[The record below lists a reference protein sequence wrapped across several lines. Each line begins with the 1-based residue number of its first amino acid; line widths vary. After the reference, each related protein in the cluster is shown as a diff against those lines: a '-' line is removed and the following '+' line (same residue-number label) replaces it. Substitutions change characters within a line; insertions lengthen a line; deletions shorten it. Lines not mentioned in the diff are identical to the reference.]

1 MEDREPS
8 GYAAAELERL
18 AQKGVHSPSPHQV
31 HIARDVPLEAIAP
44 GVVLHPFTRL
54 GGAGMRIDA
63 GAVIGAAGP
72 ATLHDCWIGK
82 EAVVGA
88 LGPVTLDGVAA
99 GPGTVLGCGV
109 AEQAVFLGKE
119 TGDPDF
125 STGFGFRAR
134 KGSLYEEDANSA
146 QHTDTKMTILFPW
159 VTLGSNIN
167 WCDILV
173 AGGSGPGA
181 GRFSEIGSGAIHFNF
196 TPRGDKATGSLLGNV
211 VDGVFLNE
219 ERLFIGGH
227 ASLVGP
233 LNADFGAITGAGG
246 RFHRNL
252 RQGMNLA
259 APPSQEAESASFD
272 LEVYGSI
279 YRIYTHQIEVVGQLC
294 ALDAWY
300 GQVRVRLA
308 ANDADRSALYARG
321 REMVRLNVSERIA
334 QLGALAGRM
343 ERSLALLGQQGE
355 DDPRIHQHRALL
367 DRWPGI
373 EAHLLVA
380 WGRAVEAPAALM
392 TALDACAA
400 QADGNYTRAIQALPA
415 AAAAEGREWLRGI
428 AADVASEHILTLISP
443 LGRSS

>member
-1 MEDREPS
+1 MEHREPP
-8 GYAAAELERL
+8 GYTTAELEVL
-18 AQKGVHSPSPHQV
+18 AQKGVHIPSPHQV
-31 HIARDVPLEAIAP
+31 YIARDVPLEAIAP
-44 GVVLHPFTRL
+44 GVALHPFTRL
-54 GGAGMRIDA
+54 GGAGTRIDA
-63 GAVIGAAGP
+63 GAVIGAAGA
-72 ATLHDCWIGK
+72 ATLNDCWIGK

-88 LGPVTLDGVAA
+88 LGPVTLNGVAA

-119 TGDPDF
+119 AGDPDF
-125 STGFGFRAR
+125 STGFGFRVR

-173 AGGSGPGA
+173 AGGSGPEA

-233 LNADFGAITGAGG
+233 LNANFGAITGAGG

-252 RQGMNLA
+252 RQGLNLA
-259 APPSQEAESASFD
+259 APPSQEAESVSFD
-272 LEVYGSI
+272 LEIYGSI

-300 GQVRVRLA
+300 GQVRGRLA
-308 ANDADRSALYARG
+308 ANDPDQSGLYARG
-321 REMVRLNVSERIA
+321 REIVRINVSERIA

-343 ERSLALLGQQGE
+343 ERSLALLRQEG
-355 DDPRIHQHRALL
+355 DDDARIGQHRALL
-367 DRWPGI
+367 EHWPSI
-373 EAHLLVA
+373 EAHLLTA
-380 WGRAVEAPAALM
+380 WGRAVEAPAALLS
-392 TALDACAA
+392 ALDDNAA
-400 QADGNYTRAIQALPA
+400 QAGGRYTRAIQALPPA
-415 AAAAEGREWLRGI
+415 AAEEGREWLRGI
-428 AADVASEHILTLISP
+428 VADVASEHILTLIPP
-443 LGRSS
+443 LRRNF

>member
-1 MEDREPS
+1 MENRPPP
-8 GYAAAELERL
+8 GYSPTELEPL
-18 AQKGVHSPSPHQV
+18 AQKGVHIPAPHQV
-31 HIARDVPLEAIAP
+31 HITREVSLEAIAP

-54 GGAGMRIDA
+54 GGAGTRIDA

-72 ATLHDCWIGK
+72 ATLDDCWIGK

-88 LGPVTLDGVAA
+88 LGPVTLKDVAA
-99 GPGTVLGCGV
+99 GPGTVFGCGV

-119 TGDPDF
+119 AGDPDF
-125 STGFGFRAR
+125 STGFGFRVR

-196 TPRGDKATGSLLGNV
+196 TPRGDKATGSLLGDV

-233 LNADFGAITGAGG
+233 LNASFGAITGAGG

-252 RQGMNLA
+252 RRGLNLA

-272 LEVYGSI
+272 MEIYGSI

-300 GQVRVRLA
+300 GQVRERLA
-308 ANDADRSALYARG
+308 ASDPDRSALYARG

-334 QLGALAGRM
+334 QLGALAGKM
-343 ERSLALLGQQGE
+343 ERSVALLRREGD
-355 DDPRIHQHRALL
+355 DDPRIVQHRALL
-367 DRWPGI
+367 EHWPSI
-373 EAHLLVA
+373 EAHLLGA
-380 WGRAVEAPAALM
+380 GGRATEAPAALM
-392 TALDACAA
+392 EALDPSAA
-400 QADGNYTRAIQALPA
+400 QAEGRYTRAIQGLPPMA
-415 AAAAEGREWLRGI
+415 ADEGRQWLRGI
-428 AADVASEHILTLISP
+428 VRDVASEHILTLISP
-443 LGRSS
+443 LGQRN

>member
-1 MEDREPS
+1 MEHREPT
-8 GYAAAELERL
+8 GYTTSELEGL
-18 AQKGVHSPSPHQV
+18 AQKGVRIPSPPQV
-31 HIARDVPLEAIAP
+31 FITRDIPLEAIAP
-44 GVVLHPFTRL
+44 GVTLHPFTRL
-54 GGAGMRIDA
+54 GGAGTRIDA

-72 ATLHDCWIGK
+72 ATLDDCWIGK

-88 LGPVTLDGVAA
+88 LGPVTLKGVAA

-119 TGDPDF
+119 AGSPDF
-125 STGFGFRAR
+125 STGFGFRSR
-134 KGSLYEEDANSA
+134 KDSLYEEDASSA

-159 VTLGSNIN
+159 VTLGSNLN

-233 LNADFGAITGAGG
+233 LNASFGAITGAGG

-252 RQGMNLA
+252 RQGLNIA

-279 YRIYTHQIEVVGQLC
+279 FRIYTHQIEVVGQLC

-300 GQVRVRLA
+300 GQVRGRLA
-308 ANDADRSALYARG
+308 ANDPDRSSLYARG
-321 REMVRLNVSERIA
+321 REIVRMNVSERIA
-334 QLGALAGRM
+334 QLAALAGRM
-343 ERSLALLGQQGE
+343 DRSLALLRQEGD
-355 DDPRIHQHRALL
+355 DDPRIRQHRALL
-367 DRWPGI
+367 EHWPSI
-373 EAHLLVA
+373 EAHLLTA
-380 WGRAVEAPAALM
+380 WGRAVEAPAALLA
-392 TALDACAA
+392 ALDKSAA
-400 QADGNYTRAIQALPA
+400 QADGRYTKAIQALPPA
-415 AAAAEGREWLRGI
+415 AAGEGREWLRGI
-428 AADVASEHILTLISP
+428 VADVASEHILTLISP
-443 LGRSS
+443 LSRNY